1 MAADKQIKVTLVKS
15 VIGTIPAHRRTVK
28 ALGLKKIGSS
38 IVHDAS
44 PAIKGMVRA
53 VSHLV
58 KVEEI

>member
-1 MAADKQIKVTLVKS
+1 MAEDKQIKVTLVKS

-58 KVEEI
+58 KVEEV

>member
-1 MAADKQIKVTLVKS
+1 MAEVKRIKVTLVKS
-15 VIGTIPAHRRTVK
+15 VIGCLPVQRKTVK
-28 ALGLKKIGSS
+28 ALGLGKISS
-38 IVHDAS
+38 SVEHDAS